1 MRNNHNR
8 RSIRHLARIAMC
20 AAVVAATVAGGVAAA
35 DPTSD
40 RIGGQCPRWTALLAP
55 GTYETTPAA
64 GQAPV
69 GILDQ
74 VGQLLTARYG
84 SDIEV
89 RTLPAPTTG
98 AGTASGQELTTA
110 LSGLCSNTRVVLA
123 GYAQGAEV
131 AGDLAAAIG
140 HGQGPIPA
148 SRVVAVALV
157 SDPRRDPATGQLGP
171 AVLGQGVTGPR
182 AQSFGELTDRLRTLC
197 AEGDPYCSTTPE
209 ASPVLAAVSHA
220 LAAASAPPSSSQ
232 IPTPVSST
240 SPTTVAPPATAT
252 APDPR
257 TGSAS
262 TGQLSVSQI
271 LAQVITMLNGLS
283 GFTGNVPAIGADLAA
298 LPGLLTSGDLRGL
311 RGVCGDLNNRFN
323 PLVQLVAGLDL
334 RLIARAL
341 AMAAPLDTTG
351 VATIAAEIVAV
362 LAALDITRVATAVGR
377 AQEIV
382 WTAVETLASGDPLAA
397 VLALAG
403 LTPIAAELLSAT
415 AAAFTGTRLPTVA
428 QTYTTSTGTG
438 GTTKPPQNGDT
449 AGFPASGYDTAAPVL
464 THWIEQAIN
473 HAK

>member
-8 RSIRHLARIAMC
+8 RSTRHLARIAMC
-20 AAVVAATVAGGVAAA
+20 AAVVATAVGGGVAAA

-55 GTYETTPAA
+55 GTYKTTPAP

-74 VGQLLTARYG
+74 VGQSLTARYG

-98 AGTASGQELTTA
+98 TGTTSRQELTTA

-171 AVLGQGVTGPR
+171 AVPGQGVTGPR
-182 AQSFGELTDRLRTLC
+182 AQSFGEVTDRVRTLC

-209 ASPVLAAVSHA
+209 TSPVLTAVSRA
-220 LAAASAPPSSSQ
+220 LAASAPPSATP
-232 IPTPVSST
+232 IPTPDSST
-240 SPTTVAPPATAT
+240 TAAPPPTAST
-252 APDPR
+252 PDLR

-271 LAQVITMLNGLS
+271 LAQVITALNGLS
-283 GFTGNVPAIGADLAA
+283 SFTANVPAIVADLAA
-298 LPGLLTSGDLRGL
+298 LPGLLTSGDVRGL

-351 VATIAAEIVAV
+351 VATIAAEIVSV
-362 LAALDITRVATAVGR
+362 LAGLDITRIATAIGR

-382 WTAVETLASGDPLAA
+382 WTAVETLTSGDPLAA
-397 VLALAG
+397 LLALSG

-415 AAAFTGTRLPTVA
+415 AAAFTGTRLPMVA
-428 QTYTTSTGTG
+428 QTYTTGTGTSGTAKPARNG
-438 GTTKPPQNGDT
+438 GTT
-449 AGFPASGYDTAAPVL
+449 GFSASGYDSAAAVL
-464 THWIEQAIN
+464 AHWIAQAID

>member
-8 RSIRHLARIAMC
+8 RSTRHRACIAMC
-20 AAVVAATVAGGVAAA
+20 AAVAATTVAGGVAAA

-40 RIGGQCPRWTALLAP
+40 RIGGQCPPWNALLTP
-55 GTYETTPAA
+55 GTYKTTPAP
-64 GQAPV
+64 GHDPV

-74 VGQLLTARYG
+74 VGQSLTARYG

-98 AGTASGQELTTA
+98 TGTTSRQELTTA

-157 SDPRRDPATGQLGP
+157 SDPRRDPATAQLGP
-171 AVLGQGVTGPR
+171 AVPGQGVTGPR
-182 AQSFGELTDRLRTLC
+182 AQNFGELTDRLRTLC
-197 AEGDPYCSTTPE
+197 TEGDPYCSTTPE
-209 ASPVLAAVSHA
+209 ASPVLAAVNHA
-220 LAAASAPPSSSQ
+220 VAASTPPSSTP
-232 IPTPVSST
+232 IPTPASST
-240 SPTTVAPPATAT
+240 TAT
-252 APDPR
+252 PLTTANPPDPR

-271 LAQVITMLNGLS
+271 LAQVITVLNGLS
-283 GFTGNVPAIGADLAA
+283 GFTANVPAIVADLAA

-311 RGVCGDLNNRFN
+311 HRVCGDLNNRFN
-323 PLVQLVAGLDL
+323 PLVQMAAGLDL
-334 RLIARAL
+334 RLIARTL

-362 LAALDITRVATAVGR
+362 LAGLDITRVATAIGR

-382 WTAVETLASGDPLAA
+382 WTAVETLASGDPIAA
-397 VLALAG
+397 LLALSG

-415 AAAFTGTRLPTVA
+415 AAAFTGTRLPTVV
-428 QTYTTSTGTG
+428 QTYTTSTSTGTN
-438 GTTKPPQNGDT
+438 GTTKPPQNGGT
-449 AGFPASGYDTAAPVL
+449 TGFPASGYDAAAPVL
-464 THWIEQAIN
+464 THWIEQAIDR
-473 HAK
+473 AK